1 MHWDVV
7 AALSQLA
14 GAIAVVATLYYL
26 ARQVRESSKEARRN
40 RWCELHN
47 EISRVA
53 DSWAEN
59 DRLSDVVYRGF
70 IDYGS
75 LTPQERFRFYSS
87 LFRLLRSFEALF
99 QYSREGG
106 VYGWGAEGFRK
117 TMADILGFPGTK
129 TYWDHRRHWYSREF
143 QAEVDLLIG
152 GARAVAREAYE
163 SDAAAQ

>member
-1 MHWDVV
+1 MSWDVV
-7 AALSQLA
+7 GALSQLA

-26 ARQVRESSKEARRN
+26 ARQVGESSKEARRN
-40 RWCELHN
+40 RWCDLHN

-70 IDYGS
+70 TDYAS
-75 LTPQERFRFYSS
+75 LEPQERFRFYSS

-99 QYSREGG
+99 EYSREGG

-117 TMADILGFPGTK
+117 TMTDILGFPGAK
-129 TYWDHRRHWYSREF
+129 IYWANRRHWYSREF
-143 QAEVDLLIG
+143 QAEVDLLI
-152 GARAVAREAYE
+152 ADTRPAVARQTYE
-163 SDAAAQ
+163 GGL